1 MTSDG
6 QSERERGGLV
16 DETVQKMVIA
26 SEKVGF
32 PFDLPPPPPDAA
44 AADALGS
51 AGEGAGGGAGAS
63 GGGKKLTK
71 GAKLKAEKAARER
84 KVAAKAAQD
93 EALLRGDIEE
103 CRLS

>member
-1 MTSDG
+1 M
-6 QSERERGGLV
+6 V
-16 DETVQKMVIA
+16 ETVQKMVIA

-32 PFDLPPPPPDAA
+32 PFDLPPPPSDAA

-51 AGEGAGGGAGAS
+51 AGEGADGGAGAS

-71 GAKLKAEKAARER
+71 GAKIKAEKAARER